1 MNVFRLEELT
11 AWSDFS
17 IRDQTN
23 AIQKLEPHRHEYLQI
38 QLNLLGETRHWLNGV
53 SLPVGPGTL
62 SFVAPYRVHLI
73 PHVPGGRY
81 LVINVTHRFLRPDL
95 QLDALDLDD
104 VSLEIAPELA
114 PFIYQD
120 DVHFQMSGARLDE
133 AHELCRQMA
142 LENQSRTLCSVSR
155 IRSLLTLLLLSAIA
169 PYEARLAEL
178 QKRQVHVTRRRQWLQ
193 RVISFMRENLHRQI
207 SLADAA
213 QAAHLSPTYLSNVLK
228 KETGKTFI
236 EMLTERRM
244 EKARELL
251 LSTSIRMTEIAEAVG
266 FEDEAYFARRFKQRY
281 GKTPTEM
288 RTALLSR

>member
-23 AIQKLEPHRHEYLQI
+23 ANQKLGPHRHEYLQV
-38 QLNLLGETRHWLNGV
+38 QLNLLGETRHWLNGIN
-53 SLPVGPGTL
+53 LPVGPGTS

-73 PHVPGGRY
+73 PHAPGGRY

-104 VSLEIAPELA
+104 VSLEVAPELA
-114 PFIYQD
+114 PFVYQD
-120 DVHFQMSGARLDE
+120 DVHFQLSGGRLDE

-142 LENQSRTLCSVSR
+142 LENQSRTFCSVSR
-155 IRSLLTLLLLSAIA
+155 IRSLLTLLLISAVA
-169 PYEARLAEL
+169 PYEAQLADL
-178 QKRQVHVTRRRQWLQ
+178 QKRQVHVARRRRWLR
-193 RVISFMRENLHRQI
+193 RVIAFIRENLHRQI
-207 SLADAA
+207 SLTEAA
-213 QAAHLSPTYLSNVLK
+213 QAAHLSPTYLSNVLR
-228 KETGKTFI
+228 KETGKTFV

-244 EKARELL
+244 QKARELL
-251 LSTSIRMTEIAEAVG
+251 LSTSIRMTEVAEAVG
-266 FEDEAYFARRFKQRY
+266 FEDQAYFARRFKQRY

-288 RTALLSR
+288 RSALLFR

>member
-17 IRDQTN
+17 IRDQTH
-23 AIQKLEPHRHEYLQI
+23 ASRQLEPHRHEYLQI

-73 PHVPGGRY
+73 PHAPGGRY

-114 PFIYQD
+114 PFVYQD
-120 DVHFQMSGARLDE
+120 DVHFELSGARLDE

-155 IRSLLTLLLLSAIA
+155 IRSLLTLLLLSAVA

-193 RVISFMRENLHRQI
+193 RVIVFMRENLHRQI

-213 QAAHLSPTYLSNVLK
+213 QAAHLSPTYLSSVLK

-251 LSTSIRMTEIAEAVG
+251 LCTSIRMTEIAEAVG

-288 RTALLSR
+288 RSALLSR